1 MIPKLHHQV
10 VTTELPS
17 DGRRVSFRP
26 MTGREEKLLLM
37 AKESGERGEILTTV
51 RQVVSNCVL
60 DEVDVGRLP
69 LFDLEWLFIRIRI
82 ASVGPTAR
90 VSYVDRA
97 DKKRYDFE
105 VELERVVV
113 VRPEGAVETMS
124 LTDEV
129 SVVLGWPSV
138 ESFLR
143 PEVVEAETDVEIA
156 HQLAVE
162 SVRDIYDGDT
172 VIRASDQPRDE
183 LDEFVGSFDMDSY
196 KRLLDHVAA
205 MPRLEYR
212 IEYVNSLGKER
223 EIVLSNLTDFF
234 RFR

>member
-1 MIPKLHHQV
+1 MTPKLQHQV
-10 VTTELPS
+10 MTTVLPS
-17 DGRRVSFRP
+17 DGRNVRFRP

-37 AKESGERGEILTTV
+37 AKETGERGEILSTV
-51 RQVVSNCVL
+51 FQVVSNCVL
-60 DEVDVGRLP
+60 DDVAVGEMP
-69 LFDLEWLFIRIRI
+69 LFDVEWLFIRIRI

-105 VELERVVV
+105 VDLEKVVV
-113 VRPEGAVETMS
+113 VRPDGALENLRLS
-124 LTDEV
+124 DEI
-129 SVVLGWPSV
+129 SIVLGWPTV

-143 PEVVEAETDVEIA
+143 AEVVEAESDVETA
-156 HQLAVE
+156 HQLAIE
-162 SVRDIYDGDT
+162 SIRDIYDGDT
-172 VIRASDQPRDE
+172 LIRASAEPREE
-183 LDEFVGSFDMDSY
+183 LDEFISSFDMDSY
-196 KRLLDHVAA
+196 KSVLDHAAA